1 MPNQDSV
8 YRQVGDLTEDTMR
21 KLEQS
26 GLRMTVQ
33 RRHIID
39 IRTKSQCTSPKE
51 LWFEAKQFVPDLGI
65 ATVYRLINRLEQI
78 GVLAKARSLGIN
90 RVRPQLGNITAPSGE
105 KLRVSNRLELND
117 LIRMGLISAGVIGV
131 NNKIDLSLVGERIDI
146 TVTK

>member
-8 YRQVGDLTEDTMR
+8 YRQVGDLTEDTIR

-39 IRTKSQCTSPKE
+39 ILTKSQCTSPKE

-78 GVLAKARSLGIN
+78 GVLAKARSN

>member
-1 MPNQDSV
+1 M
-8 YRQVGDLTEDTMR
+8 
-21 KLEQS
+21 
-26 GLRMTVQ
+26 
-33 RRHIID
+33 
-39 IRTKSQCTSPKE
+39 
-51 LWFEAKQFVPDLGI
+51 GI